1 MPDVAGSTELVWG
14 TSTPVASA
22 GLDILWGFAT
32 LVTSIGGTF
41 TPGAP
46 PPGSTP
52 TAPNTDADFVIPA
65 ATNYRVTH
73 VVTVTDLR
81 DSLPL
86 ELDTLSL
93 SCDDGSI
100 CWTLNATGA
109 RDLFQRLTTGDT
121 PVLDVVIDGY
131 TWRFIIEGVRRER
144 TFPAGGVSITG
155 RSPTIVAGEPYQF
168 PQNWVNDGPA
178 TAQQLAAQAQVFTGL
193 EIDWQLEDWLVPDR
207 VFSFSGSPLAVIQRV
222 AESVSAVT
230 RADHVES
237 KVALLPR
244 YRALP
249 NEWREQ
255 VPEVEIHIDVSMT
268 DSWERADKPAYTGVY
283 VSGQAQGAIA
293 KVYLA
298 GTTGDQL
305 APMITDALL
314 TESAALRQRG
324 EAFLGQ
330 GGPQATIRIT
340 MPFLTGGTYPGPIEV
355 NWLVR
360 VVEAGPLVYYGVV
373 RAVSIEVNFG
383 VVTQTITIEHHTK
396 DITGTTTLIPA
407 PPAPVDGE
415 IAWFD
420 PIGASGG
427 TLIHANS
434 GSGVCDS
441 FAIGS
446 PVTNLFA
453 GLIGWTTETLVW
465 SIASWTSAG
474 GHPAPF
480 INSSADGWVEIQ
492 WNNITG
498 WDGGFPF
505 VSGASI
511 GTLVLTATVDGSPIA
526 TGQRLIAVTT
536 PPTVDYADIAW
547 GPE

>member
-14 TSTPVASA
+14 TGTPVASTD
-22 GLDILWGFAT
+22 LEILWGFAS
-32 LVTSIGGTF
+32 LVLSTGGTF

-52 TAPNTDADFVIPA
+52 TAPNTDADFIIGPA
-65 ATNYRVTH
+65 SSRHQAYTI
-73 VVTVTDLR
+73 TVTDIR
-81 DSLPL
+81 DAADV
-86 ELDTLSL
+86 ELSAMTL
-93 SCDDGSI
+93 SCDDGAV
-100 CWTLNATGA
+100 CWTLNASGGA
-109 RDLFQRLTTGDT
+109 ELFTRFTTGDP
-121 PVLDVVIDGY
+121 PVIEVDINGFV
-131 TWRFIIEGVRRER
+131 WRFIIESVRRSRQFAE
-144 TFPAGGVSITG
+144 FGVELTG
-155 RSPTIVAGEPYQF
+155 RSLTITAGDPYQF
-168 PQNWVNDGPA
+168 PQNWVNDGPT
-178 TAQQLAAQAQVFTGL
+178 TAQQLAAQAQIYTGL
-193 EIDWQLEDWLVPDR
+193 EIDWQIEDWLIPDR
-207 VFSFSGSPLAVIQRV
+207 VFSFAGTPLGVVQRV
-222 AESVSAVT
+222 AESVGAVL
-230 RADHVES
+230 RSYRVDNKISLV
-237 KVALLPR
+237 PR

-249 NEWREQ
+249 NEWRLQ
-255 VPEVEIHIDVSMT
+255 VPEVEIHIDASMT
-268 DSWERADKPAYTGVY
+268 DSYERADKPPYTGVF
-283 VSGQAQGAIA
+283 VSGQADGALA
-293 KVYLA
+293 HVYLA
-298 GTTGDQL
+298 GTSGLEL
-305 APMITDALL
+305 APMVTDQLM

-324 EAFLGQ
+324 ESILGA
-330 GGPQATIRIT
+330 GGPQAVLTFT
-340 MPFLTGGTYPGPIEV
+340 LPFLTGGQFPGVIEV
-355 NWLVR
+355 GWLVR
-360 VVEAGPLVYYGVV
+360 IIEPAKTIYGVV
-373 RAVSIEVNFG
+373 RAVVINVAFG
-383 VVTQTITIEHHTK
+383 VVNQTITLEHHTA
-396 DITGTTTLIPA
+396 DITGTVAVIPA

-434 GSGVCDS
+434 GTGVCDS